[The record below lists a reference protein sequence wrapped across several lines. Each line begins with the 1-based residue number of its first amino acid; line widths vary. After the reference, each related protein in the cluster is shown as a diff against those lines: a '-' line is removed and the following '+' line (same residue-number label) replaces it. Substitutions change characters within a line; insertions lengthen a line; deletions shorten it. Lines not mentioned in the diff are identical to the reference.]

1 MRVVIGSDAA
11 GMPLKELIKETLLED
26 GHEVVDLSVEPAA
39 DLSIPPPPSPP
50 T

>member
-11 GMPLKELIKETLLED
+11 GMPLELIKETLIED
-26 GHEVVDLSVEPAA
+26 GHEVVDLPSSPPRT
-39 DLSIPPPPSPP
+39 LSIPPPPWPP